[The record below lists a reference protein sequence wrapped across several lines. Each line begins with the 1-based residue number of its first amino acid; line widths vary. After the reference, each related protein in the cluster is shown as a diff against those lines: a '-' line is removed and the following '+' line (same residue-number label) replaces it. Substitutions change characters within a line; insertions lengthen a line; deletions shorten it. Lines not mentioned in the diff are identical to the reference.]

1 MRVILT
7 VAESPPAV
15 LTIPAESAVTL
26 TAETY
31 IRVDTTTP
39 YLGPYEWTPTRGT
52 QTIEINGLKALDN
65 ITINPI
71 PPNYGLITWNGSTLT
86 VS

>member
-26 TAETY
+26 TTV
-31 IRVDTTTP
+31 RF
-39 YLGPYEWTPTRGT
+39 YESIDGNNLEYGLTDGT
-52 QTIEINGLKALDN
+52 QPIVGVAKVGSAEI
-65 ITINPI
+65 
-71 PPNYGLITWNGSTLT
+71 
-86 VS
+86 

>member
-31 IRVDTTTP
+31 ISAIDGNE
-39 YLGPYEWTPTRGT
+39 LE
-52 QTIEINGLKALDN
+52 
-65 ITINPI
+65 
-71 PPNYGLITWNGSTLT
+71 YGLTDGTLPIVGVAKVGSAEI
-86 VS
+86 